1 MASFVPGGSY
11 TVYGT
16 SGDQVLIGRNGV
28 YTGWIKKTDIV
39 GYATGTSYATPGIH
53 AIDEIGSEYVFTSSD
68 GTNYRVLNGGD
79 KVLNAKATDF
89 LYTFANNGVSVLEK
103 IIKGVFGGNSIGSFI
118 PNVVQNEIVMGDII
132 IQGNADRQ
140 TVSEIRRAQ
149 RDSLSD
155 ILRGINKLNK

>member
-1 MASFVPGGSY
+1 M
-11 TVYGT
+11 
-16 SGDQVLIGRNGV
+16 
-28 YTGWIKKTDIV
+28 TDCTI
-39 GYATGTSYATPGIH
+39 YLRI
-53 AIDEIGSEYVFTSSD
+53 
-68 GTNYRVLNGGD
+68 
-79 KVLNAKATDF
+79 
-89 LYTFANNGVSVLEK
+89 SVLEK
-103 IIKGVFGGNSIGSFI
+103 IIKCVFGGNSIGSFI